1 MKKTLLELVKD
12 ILSDI
17 DGEDVNSIS
26 DSVEA
31 LQVAKIVEQTFY
43 DLVLTR
49 DIPEHET
56 LLKLTSLS
64 DSDYPTHF
72 VLEDLQGRIKN
83 IWYDCSSD
91 GTFEYREI
99 KYLKAIDFL
108 SFIDST
114 NSDYILSEDVVS
126 GTKLRIG
133 NTRHPSFYTS
143 FDDKHIIM
151 DSYDATV
158 DTTLRN
164 SKVRAFGTTYPVF
177 SIADSYVPYVDTAMF
192 SYLVQEAKSRA
203 FSVMKGG
210 IDQKTE
216 QAARRA
222 KVYVQ
227 NDQRRVKFEDKLR
240 NYGRR

>member
-31 LQVAKIVEQTFY
+31 LQIAKIVEQTFY
-43 DLVLTR
+43 DLVLTK

-56 LLKLTSLS
+56 LLRLTSLS
-64 DSDYPTHF
+64 NSEYPTHF
-72 VLEDLQGRIKN
+72 VLEDLQGKIKAV
-83 IWYDCSSD
+83 WYDCSSD
-91 GTFEYREI
+91 NSFDYKQIR
-99 KYLKAIDFL
+99 YLKPIEFINY
-108 SFIDST
+108 IDSN
-114 NSDYILSEDVVS
+114 NSDYVLSEDVVS
-126 GTKLRIG
+126 GTKLRIA
-133 NTRHPSFYTS
+133 NNRHPAFYTS

-151 DSYDATV
+151 DSYDATI
-158 DTTLRN
+158 DTTLKN
-164 SKVRAFGTTYPVF
+164 SKVRAFGTTFPEF
-177 SIADSYVPYVDTAMF
+177 SISDSYIPSVDANMF
-192 SYLVQEAKSRA
+192 PYLVQEAKSRA
-203 FSVMKGG
+203 FSIMKGG

-227 NDQRRVKFEDKLR
+227 NDQRRVKLQDKLR

>member
-31 LQVAKIVEQTFY
+31 LQIAKIIEQTFY
-43 DLVLTR
+43 DLVLTK

-56 LLKLTSLS
+56 LLRLTSLS
-64 DSDYPTHF
+64 NSLYPTHF
-72 VLEDLQGRIKN
+72 VLEDLQGKVKAV
-83 IWYDCSSD
+83 WYDCSNDNS
-91 GTFEYREI
+91 FEYKQI
-99 KYLKAIDFL
+99 KYLKPLDF
-108 SFIDST
+108 IQYTDST
-114 NSDYILSEDVVS
+114 NSDYVLSEDVVS
-126 GTKLRIG
+126 GTKLRIAT
-133 NTRHPSFYTS
+133 NRQPSFFTS
-143 FDDKHIIM
+143 FDDKHIVM
-151 DSYDATV
+151 DSYDSTV

-164 SKVRAFGTTYPVF
+164 SKVRAFGTTFPEF
-177 SIADSYVPYVDTAMF
+177 SISDSYIPSIDVNMF

-203 FSVMKGG
+203 FSIMKGG
-210 IDQKTE
+210 IDQKVE

-227 NDQRRVKFEDKLR
+227 NDQRRVKAKDNLR